1 MQQIT
6 EIIIASA
13 TGILT
18 VLAGVAVKS
27 IKDFLV
33 KKGGEK
39 TIKIVEI
46 LAKNAVNAVE
56 QVAAETGFK
65 GEEKL
70 EQARTK
76 IRAELTKYGISMT
89 DKDLDTF
96 VESAVKQMN
105 DAWKGADNV

>member
-1 MQQIT
+1 MSQFN
-6 EIIIASA
+6 EIIIAFA
-13 TGILT
+13 TGF
-18 VLAGVAVKS
+18 LAVATGSIIKAVK
-27 IKDFLV
+27 DYLLR
-33 KKGGEK
+33 KGGEK

-56 QVAAETGFK
+56 QIAAETGFK

-70 EQARTK
+70 EQARDK
-76 IRAELTKYGISMT
+76 IRAELTKYNISMT

-105 DAWKGADNV
+105 EAWKGE

>member
-18 VLAGVAVKS
+18 VLAGIEVKS
-27 IKDFLV
+27 IQDFLI

-56 QVAAETGFK
+56 QVAQETGFK

-76 IRAELTKYGISMT
+76 IRAELNKYNISMT

-105 DAWKGADNV
+105 DAWKGE

>member
-1 MQQIT
+1 MQQIN
-6 EIIIASA
+6 EILINGAVS
-13 TGILT
+13 IL
-18 VLAGVAVKS
+18 VILAGIAVKAF
-27 IKDFLV
+27 KDYLV
-33 KKGGEK
+33 QKGGEK

-76 IRAELTKYGISMT
+76 IRAELTKYNISMT
-89 DKDLDTF
+89 DRDLDTF
-96 VESAVKQMN
+96 IESSVKEMN
-105 DAWKGADNV
+105 DVWKGE